1 MGTQETLT
9 ALQFRIQQPETSP
22 EQLLVDSDRVLI
34 GSGAHCEIRLPQDQ
48 AAVEHVLVRFMGG
61 FVYAEARA
69 MNPPPLINGSPFTE
83 APLRPDSILK
93 IGNSEITINVVEVAD
108 QGSVLQTKK
117 EKSNPAIYVLAAIA
131 VPVCVFILLDE
142 GPSDGLGEKPNEIPT
157 LWSDEEQPCPR
168 QASGEALAAAREARL
183 LAEGRRERSP
193 FDVRDGVAAV
203 PLFQQAAACYKNGGD
218 EARSGEME
226 ESATQL
232 KARMDEEYR
241 AHQMRLEHALEV
253 EDLPAAQREVKQLL
267 AMLTGQTGDYVV
279 WLSNL
284 ERRLKLQIGEAE
296 KK

>member
-69 MNPPPLINGSPFTE
+69 MNPPPLINGAPFTE
-83 APLRPDSILK
+83 APLRPDSVLR
-93 IGNSEITINVVEVAD
+93 IGQSEITINVVEVVD
-108 QGSVLQTKK
+108 QGTVFSQRK
-117 EKSNPAIYVLAAIA
+117 EKSNPVIYLLAAIA
-131 VPVCVFILLDE
+131 APICLFVILDE
-142 GPSDGLGEKPNEIPT
+142 GPSDGLGDKPAEVPS
-157 LWSDEEQPCPR
+157 LWSEEEQPCPR

-193 FDVRDGVAAV
+193 FDVQDGVAAV
-203 PLFQQAAACYKNGGD
+203 PLFQQAASCYKNGGD
-218 EARSGEME
+218 TDRAAEME
-226 ESATQL
+226 EAAAQL
-232 KARMDEEYR
+232 QAKMDEAYR
-241 AHQMRLEHALEV
+241 AHQIRLEHALEV
-253 EDLPAAQREVKQLL
+253 KDLPLAQRQVRQLL
-267 AMLTGQTGDYVV
+267 GMLAGQTGDYVM

-284 ERRLKLQIGEAE
+284 DRLLKLKIGEAE